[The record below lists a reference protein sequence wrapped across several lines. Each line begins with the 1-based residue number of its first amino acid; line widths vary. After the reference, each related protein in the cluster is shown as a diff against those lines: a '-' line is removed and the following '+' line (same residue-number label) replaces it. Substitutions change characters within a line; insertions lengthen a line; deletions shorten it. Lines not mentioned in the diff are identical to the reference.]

1 MHSKDLTWRYSL
13 AVTLLLL
20 SPFDLIAS
28 LGMDMYLPVIPSMA
42 QALNASASTIQLT
55 LTVYLVV
62 LGAGQLI
69 VGPLSDH
76 FGRRPVLL
84 LGGMT
89 YFLASV
95 GLALAS
101 SPAAF
106 LALRT
111 LQAAGASACLVAVF
125 ATVRDVY
132 AKRPEGSVI
141 YGLLGSM
148 LAMVPALGPLL
159 GTSVAAWLGWRA
171 IFLVLAVAMLGAV
184 VSAWLLWPETRRAR
198 TGSLSWR
205 QLFVPLKSFG
215 FWLYTLGYS
224 AGMGSFFVFF
234 SVAPWV
240 MMGRQQLSAFEFSL
254 VFGTV
259 AIVMMI
265 AAQVIGRLVRR
276 VGEIVILRA
285 GMGCLIAGALLLV
298 AGESLIQES
307 VMGFIGPMWLIGV
320 GISAAV
326 SVGPNGALRGLD
338 HIAGTATAVYFC
350 LGGVL
355 LGGIGTLII
364 LLTPG
369 GSAWPIAAYCML
381 MAAIT
386 LGLSLHRR
394 PGLIGGRS

>member
-55 LTVYLVV
+55 LAVYLVV

-89 YFLASV
+89 YLLASV

-224 AGMGSFFVFF
+224 AGMGS
-234 SVAPWV
+234 SET
-240 MMGRQQLSAFEFSL
+240 R
-254 VFGTV
+254 
-259 AIVMMI
+259 
-265 AAQVIGRLVRR
+265 
-276 VGEIVILRA
+276 
-285 GMGCLIAGALLLV
+285 
-298 AGESLIQES
+298 
-307 VMGFIGPMWLIGV
+307 
-320 GISAAV
+320 
-326 SVGPNGALRGLD
+326 NRG
-338 HIAGTATAVYFC
+338 
-350 LGGVL
+350 
-355 LGGIGTLII
+355 
-364 LLTPG
+364 
-369 GSAWPIAAYCML
+369 
-381 MAAIT
+381 
-386 LGLSLHRR
+386 
-394 PGLIGGRS
+394 

>member
-1 MHSKDLTWRYSL
+1 M
-13 AVTLLLL
+13 
-20 SPFDLIAS
+20 
-28 LGMDMYLPVIPSMA
+28 
-42 QALNASASTIQLT
+42 
-55 LTVYLVV
+55 
-62 LGAGQLI
+62 
-69 VGPLSDH
+69 
-76 FGRRPVLL
+76 
-84 LGGMT
+84 
-89 YFLASV
+89 
-95 GLALAS
+95 
-101 SPAAF
+101 
-106 LALRT
+106 
-111 LQAAGASACLVAVF
+111 
-125 ATVRDVY
+125 RDVY

-265 AAQVIGRLVRR
+265 AAQVIGRRLRR

-285 GMGCLIAGALLLV
+285 GWSVSASAGGAD
-298 AGESLIQES
+298 S
-307 VMGFIGPMWLIGV
+307 
-320 GISAAV
+320 
-326 SVGPNGALRGLD
+326 ALRVD
-338 HIAGTATAVYFC
+338 SCIADPA
-350 LGGVL
+350 
-355 LGGIGTLII
+355 
-364 LLTPG
+364 
-369 GSAWPIAAYCML
+369 
-381 MAAIT
+381 
-386 LGLSLHRR
+386 
-394 PGLIGGRS
+394 